1 MHHRRCDP
9 NKIATDEY
17 YTPTKV
23 WDDIK
28 QYISSDKVIF
38 EAFYGEGHTFNYFK
52 DNGYNVIGKKGLDFF
67 SDEGMSMLKKC
78 DCVISNPPYS
88 KKYKILKTLVENDV
102 PFILTMP
109 LSAINTLAFLN
120 AFDNKMDDVSIIMP
134 RGRIKYIYKGSIAN
148 SPSFES
154 CYVSYKMLKE
164 KLIFLCV

>member
-1 MHHRRCDP
+1 MHHRRSDP
-9 NKIATDEY
+9 NKTATDEY

-28 QYISSDKVIF
+28 QHISSDKVIF
-38 EAFYGEGHTFNYFK
+38 EPFFGQGHTFNYFK
-52 DNGYNVIGKKGLDFF
+52 ENGYNIIGKKDLDFF
-67 SDEGMSMLKKC
+67 SVDGTSMLKKC

-88 KKYKILKTLVENDV
+88 KKYKIIKKLVENDV

-109 LSAINTLAFLN
+109 LSAINTIVFLN
-120 AFDNKMDDVSIIMP
+120 AFNNNMDNVSIIIP
-134 RGRIKYIYKGSIAN
+134 KGRMKYIHNGSIAN

-154 CYVSYKMLKE
+154 CYVCYKMIKQ